1 MLGCSENA
9 TLVKVCAL
17 RKMDLKVLV
26 TEPQPLIQNQ
36 DVNEL
41 N

>member
-1 MLGCSENA
+1 
-9 TLVKVCAL
+9 LVSVFAL
-17 RKMDLKVLV
+17 VKMDLKELI

-41 N
+41 TLF